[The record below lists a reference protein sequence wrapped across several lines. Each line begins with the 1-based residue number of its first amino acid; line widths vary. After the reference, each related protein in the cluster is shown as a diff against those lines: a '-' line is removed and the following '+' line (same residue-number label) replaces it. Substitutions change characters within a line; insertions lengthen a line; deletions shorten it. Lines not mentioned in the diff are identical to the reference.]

1 MIDKPQIFIMYGSG
15 MFGTFI
21 TTLFSYHPDADRMS
35 FNEEITGDE
44 NGVNAHYDY
53 KKQLNNFHS
62 YHDYYHIE
70 KMSYKEKVNFFKPLK
85 EKNIGIHRFA
95 SYLFAELPYKEH
107 FKNYVKIIVIAKE
120 ERYKSY
126 AKRHVEV
133 GGTNPKEKRKEWW
146 ESQVNSSINQLPW
159 NFVKGMNMKEKEKFI
174 KTETDEYLKKN
185 IVDPQHDIMFDPDDI
200 QDITK
205 LQRLV
210 DKCCKMLKIKEFTL
224 PKQKI
229 ERFVDLNKIYFDK

>member
-1 MIDKPQIFIMYGSG
+1 
-15 MFGTFI
+15 
-21 TTLFSYHPDADRMS
+21 
-35 FNEEITGDE
+35 
-44 NGVNAHYDY
+44 
-53 KKQLNNFHS
+53 
-62 YHDYYHIE
+62 
-70 KMSYKEKVNFFKPLK
+70 
-85 EKNIGIHRFA
+85 
-95 SYLFAELPYKEH
+95 
-107 FKNYVKIIVIAKE
+107 
-120 ERYKSY
+120 
-126 AKRHVEV
+126 
-133 GGTNPKEKRKEWW
+133 
-146 ESQVNSSINQLPW
+146 
-159 NFVKGMNMKEKEKFI
+159 MKEKEKFI